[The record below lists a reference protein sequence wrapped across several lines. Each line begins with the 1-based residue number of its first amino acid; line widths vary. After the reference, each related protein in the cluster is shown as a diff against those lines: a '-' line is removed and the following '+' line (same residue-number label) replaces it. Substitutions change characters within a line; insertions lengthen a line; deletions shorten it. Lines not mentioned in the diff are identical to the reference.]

1 MKDPD
6 KLSIGGK
13 TLSLFIDSEE
23 IKRRVNLLAQRLEND
38 FKGRNPLFL
47 CVLNGAFMFA
57 GDLLRAFHDNC
68 EISFVKLSSYEGEN
82 TTGYVKTLIGL
93 NVDVKDRYVIIVE
106 DIVDT
111 GLTMLQLVDQLRKKA
126 PADVKIATLFMKPE
140 KLQHDV
146 EVEYHCFD
154 IPNRFIVGYGLDC
167 DGLYRNLPAIYT
179 MD

>member
-23 IKRRVNLLAQRLEND
+23 IKRRVNLLASQIEND
-38 FKGRNPLFL
+38 YKGRNPLFL

-57 GDLLRAFHDNC
+57 SDLLRAFHDNC
-68 EISFVKLSSYEGEN
+68 EISFVKLSSYEGED
-82 TTGYVKTLIGL
+82 TTGKVKTLIGL
-93 NVDVKDRYVIIVE
+93 NADIKGRYVVVVE

-111 GLTMLQLVDQLRKKA
+111 GLTMLGLLKQLHEKG
-126 PADVKIATLFMKPE
+126 PSDVKIASLFLKPE
-140 KLQHDV
+140 KLQH
-146 EVEYHCFD
+146 EVKVDYHCFS